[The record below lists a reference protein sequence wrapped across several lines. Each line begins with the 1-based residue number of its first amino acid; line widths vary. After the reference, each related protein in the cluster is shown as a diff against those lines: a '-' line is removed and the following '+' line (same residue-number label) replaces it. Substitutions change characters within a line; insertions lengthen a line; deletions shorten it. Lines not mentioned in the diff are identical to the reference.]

1 MAKPQPSDVLDLTGL
16 DFPDAVVQA
25 VIDDAALMVERCSS
39 DWSDELETSILKW
52 LSAHLLASTQ
62 DGGMLTSEKLGDAS
76 ESYSRASVG
85 DGISGTVYGQQAIAL
100 DPTGCLARLGRAK
113 ADIQVI

>member
-1 MAKPQPSDVLDLTGL
+1 MAKPQPSDVLELTGL
-16 DFPDAVVQA
+16 DFPEPVVSS
-25 VIDDAALMVERCSS
+25 VIDDAALMAERCSS
-39 DWSDELETSILKW
+39 AWSDAQETSILKW

-62 DGGMLTSEKLGDAS
+62 DGGVLTSEKLDDAS

-113 ADIQVI
+113 ADMQVI